1 MLTITGKTHDGILS
15 AIISLAGFEPLS
27 VTVPFRG
34 CDVVSLDGYD
44 ITAYK
49 VGKAKPIMVVKWE
62 DITPVEALLLKRACR
77 YTLERNLL
85 EANER
90 LSALRTLQELFEKSP
105 FGC

>member
-1 MLTITGKTHDGILS
+1 MKTIMGKTHEDILS

-62 DITPVEALLLKRACR
+62 DITPIEALMLKRASR
-77 YTLERNLL
+77 YTLDRMQQ
-85 EANER
+85 EAEER
-90 LSALRTLQELFEKSP
+90 LTQIMGLRETFEKSH